1 MSILDAQI
9 KVFRMDYCRVTSII
23 LLCIEECHIYY
34 PSTFAKNG
42 VTYFCLYMDVDF
54 TDKVVKMVL
63 LAGLA
68 DDDVKKEILAN
79 DKLGK
84 MSLEQTISTVQIREQ
99 ARRSFTNVHI
109 PASSET
115 P

>member
-1 MSILDAQI
+1 
-9 KVFRMDYCRVTSII
+9 MDYCRVTSII
-23 LLCIEECHIYY
+23 LLCIEQCHIYY
-34 PSTFAKNG
+34 PSRFAKNG
-42 VTYFCLYMDVDF
+42 VTSFFLYMDVDF
-54 TDKVVKMVL
+54 TDKIVKMVP

-68 DDDVKKEILAN
+68 DYDVKKEILAN

-99 ARRSFTNVHI
+99 ALISFTNVRT